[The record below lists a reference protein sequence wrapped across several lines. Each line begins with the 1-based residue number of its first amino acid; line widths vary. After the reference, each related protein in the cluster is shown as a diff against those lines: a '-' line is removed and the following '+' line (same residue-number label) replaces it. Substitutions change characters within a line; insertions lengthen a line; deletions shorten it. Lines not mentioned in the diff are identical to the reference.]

1 MFSFLLTFLLLKST
15 LINSQSLTTRV
26 LDSVLQEHAFAPF
39 LRHRVVTGVV
49 YDANVGPELTGIK
62 VSALRLRSGALSR
75 KGYVG
80 FKEFDI
86 PVGVVVT
93 PYVGRVVLVYQNMG
107 NWSSVYYGLKGYVF
121 LSPVVGLLAYNAT
134 FLSPEKSP
142 EKLLELEVR
151 AVEEPMV
158 VKFGGLK
165 VLRNGHMKNKKDAY
179 FNCTLS

>member
-62 VSALRLRSGALSR
+62 VSALRLRSGALRR

-86 PVGVVVT
+86 PTGVMVA
-93 PYVGRVVLVYQNMG
+93 PYVERWFFGVSNMG
-107 NWSSVYYGLKGYVF
+107 NWSS
-121 LSPVVGLLAYNAT
+121 GLLWVTKGRVFFHQWWVGWLIIAT
-134 FLSPEKSP
+134 FLRRKSRQ
-142 EKLLELEVR
+142 KSCWSWRSGGRGANGGEV
-151 AVEEPMV
+151 V
-158 VKFGGLK
+158 V
-165 VLRNGHMKNKKDAY
+165 
-179 FNCTLS
+179 